1 MKKVFLSLALLACV
15 ASLAGCQSS
24 SSKYDNADS
33 NAIENTVEQPTDDAG
48 EPPVPPEPTQAQ

>member
-1 MKKVFLSLALLACV
+1 MKKVLLTVGLLACV
-15 ASLAGCQSS
+15 ATLTGCQSN

-33 NAIENTVEQPTDDAG
+33 NAIEQTVEQPADDAG